1 MPMQFRVELHH
12 SVPLSLCAASA
23 QRCNMAALTSTH
35 GTSTFG
41 HVTGNTGPAA
51 GQPLKKP
58 AKI

>member
-23 QRCNMAALTSTH
+23 QQCNMAVLTSSH
-35 GTSTFG
+35 GTSMFS

-51 GQPLKKP
+51 VQPVKKR